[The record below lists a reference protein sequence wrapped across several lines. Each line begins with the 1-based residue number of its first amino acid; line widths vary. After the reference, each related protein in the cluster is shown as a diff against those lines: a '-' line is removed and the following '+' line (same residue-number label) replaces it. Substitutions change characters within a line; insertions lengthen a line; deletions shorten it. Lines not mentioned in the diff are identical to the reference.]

1 MATRL
6 DQALVYLRLA
16 TSRERAKA
24 AIAAGQ
30 VWVDGSNT
38 VKASTPVTP
47 ANKIELR
54 GETLRYVG
62 RGGLKLEKALAAF
75 GIDLTGARCVD
86 LGASTGGFTDCML
99 QNGAAHVHA
108 IDVGHG
114 QLDARLLADPR
125 VTSMEGTDA
134 RDVTPEELG
143 GAVDF
148 VATDVSFISLGKVLP
163 AMAALV
169 REGGRVVC
177 LIKPQF
183 EAGPEHVGK
192 NGVVKDPRVH
202 VTVIER
208 VVAQAVESG
217 LVPLT
222 LDFSP
227 IKGPAGNIEYLLYA
241 AKGEAMGTAELDA
254 EMVVARAQQEL

>member
-1 MATRL
+1 MAVRL
-6 DQALVYLRLA
+6 DQALVLLKLV
-16 TSRERAKA
+16 TSRERAKE
-24 AIAAGQ
+24 AITAGQ
-30 VWVDGSNT
+30 VWVDGSNK

-75 GIDLTGARCVD
+75 GIGLEGARCVD

-108 IDVGHG
+108 IDVGHD
-114 QLDARLLADPR
+114 QLAASLLADPR

-134 RDVTPEELG
+134 RTVTPEQLG

-148 VATDVSFISLGKVLP
+148 AATDVSFISLGKVLP

-169 REGGRVVC
+169 REDGQVVC

-192 NGVVKDPRVH
+192 NGVVKDPQVH
-202 VTVIER
+202 VQ
-208 VVAQAVESG
+208 VVEQVVEQARAAG
-217 LVPLT
+217 LAPVG

-227 IKGPAGNIEYLLYA
+227 IKGPAGNIEYLLHA
-241 AKGEAMGTAELDA
+241 AKGGEGAELDVRA
-254 EMVVARAQQEL
+254 VVEQAHCKL